1 MNDTPRT
8 LDCGRTI
15 QELSDYLAAD
25 RIPYD
30 PRIETCPECLNA
42 LQGLARVSS
51 LSQELIADD
60 LDRLPAPPA
69 AWVQGIMDNIHNEV
83 RSGRSLPLPHPDP
96 RVLLSVTEGA
106 VRALIRSVGDDV
118 PGVIIGKCDI
128 EGEAEVAGAPIDVR
142 VTASVAWGYAMPAA
156 IAAVRDS
163 VRQALLVHTQ
173 LNVGAV
179 NVSVEDIHGYS
190 DGLER
195 VPEDSLEEG
204 S

>member
-8 LDCGRTI
+8 LDCGKTI

-30 PRIETCPECLNA
+30 PHVETCPECLNA
-42 LQGLARVSS
+42 LQGLARVSLMS
-51 LSQELIADD
+51 RELIANDVAN
-60 LDRLPAPPA
+60 LPALPA
-69 AWVQGIMDNIHNEV
+69 AWMQNIMDNIHNEV

-96 RVLLSVTEGA
+96 RVFLSVTEGA

-118 PGVIIGKCDI
+118 PGVLIGKCDI
-128 EGEAEVAGAPIDVR
+128 EGDAEVAGAPIDIA
-142 VTASVAWGYAMPAA
+142 VTASVAWGFAMPKA
-156 IAAVRDS
+156 ITAVREVIRDT
-163 VRQALLVHTQ
+163 LLEHTR
-173 LNVGAV
+173 LNVSAV
-179 NVSVEDIHGYS
+179 NVTIEDLHGYS

-195 VPEDSLEEG
+195 VPDDSLEEG